1 MVFKSH
7 QALQHVST
15 PKYRTRVVA
24 TTDPYRVP
32 SERGDPLY
40 PPLSERLPV
49 QGLFASVLCLIQLA
63 GADASLL
70 GLSPNATTSLAG
82 SIGLPMKGV
91 RRDFV
96 TGGAGAAGPWR
107 SNVDSL
113 WS

>member
-63 GADASLL
+63 GGDVALL
-70 GLSPNATTSLAG
+70 GLPPNATVLSPLDELGRIDWKAYDIERHLALNLG
-82 SIGLPMKGV
+82 
-91 RRDFV
+91 D
-96 TGGAGAAGPWR
+96 
-107 SNVDSL
+107 
-113 WS
+113 